1 MIDTSDEGGEG
12 IVSSVVARGRGRG
25 MKARFAA
32 EAARAR
38 ARCDL
43 IIKRR
48 ESSPV
53 GDARIEINVTSLS
66 PRNSP
71 VRALIIISGFAR
83 EQTDLWRHPGHLVR
97 STSSRSLPSAF
108 GRRRAP
114 SRVSRASLCDARAHA
129 RAA

>member
-71 VRALIIISGFAR
+71 VRALIISGFAR
-83 EQTDLWRHPGHLVR
+83 EQTDLRRHPGHLVR

>member
-38 ARCDL
+38 ARCNL
-43 IIKRR
+43 IIKHR

-53 GDARIEINVTSLS
+53 GDARIEYSM
-66 PRNSP
+66 
-71 VRALIIISGFAR
+71 
-83 EQTDLWRHPGHLVR
+83 
-97 STSSRSLPSAF
+97 
-108 GRRRAP
+108 
-114 SRVSRASLCDARAHA
+114 
-129 RAA
+129 